1 MIPNI
6 NLMPKIEKG
15 PTSLKFAFI
24 LVGILSV
31 LTIII
36 LTLLYFGA
44 KEEIVDA
51 TSTRDTLIATRDE
64 LQRNV
69 SSLDTQNQGS
79 LQESVTF
86 VERVSYPVTPI
97 VKETKNLLP
106 TDTYLRSYEFSTT
119 GVALIVDLETL
130 NAVSIYVSNL
140 KKSPYFNDVKVGTIE
155 AFEIDSMNEEQQEPQ
170 FAEVPR
176 YEIEIELTINEE
188 YIAAG
193 GDEQ

>member
-24 LVGILSV
+24 LVGILSM

-44 KEEIVDA
+44 KDEIVDA

-69 SSLDTQNQGS
+69 SYLDTENQGS

-97 VKETKNLLP
+97 INETKDLLP
-106 TDTYLRSYEFSTT
+106 ANTYLRSYEFSTL
-119 GVALIVDLETL
+119 GVTVIVELETL
-130 NAVSIYVSNL
+130 NAVSVYVSDL
-140 KKSPYFNDVKVGTIE
+140 KKSPYFNDIKVGTIE
-155 AFEIDSMNEEQQEPQ
+155 AFEIDSMKEELREPQ

-188 YIAAG
+188 YIAARG
-193 GDEQ
+193 EEQ

>member
-24 LVGILSV
+24 LVGILSM

-44 KEEIVDA
+44 KEEIVDD

-64 LQRNV
+64 LQMNV

-97 VKETKNLLP
+97 INETKDLLP
-106 TDTYLRSYEFSTT
+106 ANTFLRSYEFSTT
-119 GVALIVDLETL
+119 GVTVIVDLETL
-130 NAVSIYVSNL
+130 NAVSVYVSNL
-140 KKSPYFNDVKVGTIE
+140 KNSPYFNDIKVGTIE
-155 AFEIDSMNEEQQEPQ
+155 AFEIDSMNEEQREPQ
-170 FAEVPR
+170 FTEVPR

-193 GDEQ
+193 GDGQ

>member
-24 LVGILSV
+24 MVGILSM
-31 LTIII
+31 LTII
-36 LTLLYFGA
+36 LLAFLYYSA
-44 KEEIVDA
+44 KNEVADA
-51 TSTRDTLIATRDE
+51 ISTRERLIATRDE
-64 LQRNV
+64 LQVNV
-69 SSLDTQNQGS
+69 TSLDMQNQES

-97 VKETKNLLP
+97 ISETKNLLP
-106 TDTYLRSYEFSTT
+106 PNTYMRSYEFSTS
-119 GVALIVDLETL
+119 GVTVIVDLETL
-130 NAVSIYVSNL
+130 NAVSVYISDL
-140 KKSPYFNDVKVGTIE
+140 KDSPYFNDIKVGTIE
-155 AFEIDSMNEEQQEPQ
+155 AFEIDSKNEEQREPK

>member
-6 NLMPKIEKG
+6 NLMPKIEKD

-24 LVGILSV
+24 LVGILSM

-44 KEEIVDA
+44 KDEIADA

-64 LQRNV
+64 LQMNV

-86 VERVSYPVTPI
+86 VERVSYQVTPI
-97 VKETKNLLP
+97 INETKNLLP
-106 TDTYLRSYEFSTT
+106 ANTYLRSYEFSTT

-130 NAVSIYVSNL
+130 NAVSVYVSNL

-155 AFEIDSMNEEQQEPQ
+155 AFEIDSMNEEQREPQ

>member
-6 NLMPKIEKG
+6 NLLPKIEKG

-24 LVGILSV
+24 LVGILSM
-31 LTIII
+31 LTII
-36 LTLLYFGA
+36 LLAFLYYSA
-44 KEEIVDA
+44 KNEIADA
-51 TSTRDTLIATRDE
+51 ISTRDTLIATRDE
-64 LQRNV
+64 LQVNV
-69 SSLDTQNQGS
+69 TSIDTQNQGS
-79 LQESVTF
+79 LQESVKF

-97 VKETKNLLP
+97 ISETKNLLP
-106 TDTYLRSYEFSTT
+106 PNTYMRSYEFSTS
-119 GVALIVDLETL
+119 GVTVIVDLETL
-130 NAVSIYVSNL
+130 NAVSVYVSDL
-140 KKSPYFNDVKVGTIE
+140 KNSPYFNDIKVGTIE
-155 AFEIDSMNEEQQEPQ
+155 AFEIDSMNEEQREPQ

>member
-24 LVGILSV
+24 LVGILSM
-31 LTIII
+31 LTII
-36 LTLLYFGA
+36 LLAFLYYSA
-44 KEEIVDA
+44 KNEIADA
-51 TSTRDTLIATRDE
+51 ISTRDTLIATRNE
-64 LQRNV
+64 LQVNV
-69 SSLDTQNQGS
+69 TSLDTKNQES

-97 VKETKNLLP
+97 ISETKNLLP
-106 TDTYLRSYEFSTT
+106 PNTYMRSYEFSTL
-119 GVALIVDLETL
+119 GVTVIVDLETL
-130 NAVSIYVSNL
+130 NAVSVYVSDL
-140 KKSPYFNDVKVGTIE
+140 KNSPYFNDIKVGTIE
-155 AFEIDSMNEEQQEPQ
+155 AFEIDSMNEEQREPQ

-188 YIAAG
+188 YIAARG
-193 GDEQ
+193 EEQ

>member
-24 LVGILSV
+24 LVGILSM
-31 LTIII
+31 LTII
-36 LTLLYFGA
+36 LLAFLYYSA
-44 KEEIVDA
+44 KNEIADA
-51 TSTRDTLIATRDE
+51 ISTRDTLIATRNE
-64 LQRNV
+64 LQVNV
-69 SSLDTQNQGS
+69 TSLDTKNQES

-97 VKETKNLLP
+97 ISETKNLLP
-106 TDTYLRSYEFSTT
+106 PNTYMRSYEFSTL
-119 GVALIVDLETL
+119 GVTVIVDLETL
-130 NAVSIYVSNL
+130 NAVSVYVSDL
-140 KKSPYFNDVKVGTIE
+140 KNSPYFNDIKVGTIE
-155 AFEIDSMNEEQQEPQ
+155 AFEIDSKNEEQREPK

>member
-24 LVGILSV
+24 MVGILSM
-31 LTIII
+31 LTII
-36 LTLLYFGA
+36 LLAFLYYSA
-44 KEEIVDA
+44 KNEIADA
-51 TSTRDTLIATRDE
+51 ISTRETLIATRDE
-64 LQRNV
+64 LQVNV
-69 SSLDTQNQGS
+69 TSLDMQNQES

-97 VKETKNLLP
+97 ISETKNLLP
-106 TDTYLRSYEFSTT
+106 PNTYMRSYEFSTS
-119 GVALIVDLETL
+119 GVTVIVDLETL
-130 NAVSIYVSNL
+130 NAVSVYISDL
-140 KKSPYFNDVKVGTIE
+140 KDSPYFNDIKVGTIE
-155 AFEIDSMNEEQQEPQ
+155 AFEIDSKNEEQREPK

>member
-24 LVGILSV
+24 LVGILSM
-31 LTIII
+31 LTIVI

-44 KEEIVDA
+44 KEEIVDT

-64 LQRNV
+64 LHRNV

-97 VKETKNLLP
+97 INETKDLLP

-119 GVALIVDLETL
+119 RVALIVDLETL

-170 FAEVPR
+170 FADVPR